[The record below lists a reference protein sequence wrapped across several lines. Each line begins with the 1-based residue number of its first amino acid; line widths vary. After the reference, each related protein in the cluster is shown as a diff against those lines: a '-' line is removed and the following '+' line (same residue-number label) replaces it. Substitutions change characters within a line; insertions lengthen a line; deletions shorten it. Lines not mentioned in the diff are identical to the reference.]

1 MKEGPNIAVIGAL
14 IGDPARANILT
25 ALMNGQ
31 ALTAMELAL
40 ECGLTPPTVSS
51 HLAKLQSGGLLRLRK
66 QGRHRYFSLS
76 GGDVGGLLENMMH
89 LAASRGHMRVRPG
102 PKDQGLRK
110 ARVCYDHLA
119 GDNGVSLL
127 DSLLRRGIIRERQ
140 DEMALT
146 RKGLAFVTEF
156 GIDVAQLERQRRPLC
171 KACLD
176 WSVRRNHLG
185 GSLGAALL
193 SRVFALGWAK
203 REHGARLVR
212 FSRRGEA
219 EFLKFVSD

>member
-1 MKEGPNIAVIGAL
+1 MKEGPNIAAIGAL
-14 IGDPARANILT
+14 VGDPARANILT
-25 ALMNGQ
+25 ALMHGQ

-51 HLAKLQSGGLLRLRK
+51 HLAKLQAGGLLRQHK

-76 GGDVGGLLENMMH
+76 GSDVGGVLESMMH
-89 LAASRGHMRVRPG
+89 LAASRGHMRVRVG
-102 PKDQGLRK
+102 PKDQGLRE

-119 GDNGVSLL
+119 GDSGVSLL
-127 DSLLRRGIIRERQ
+127 DALMRKGFIRERQ

-146 RKGLAFVTEF
+146 RAGRAFVAEF
-156 GIDVAQLERQRRPLC
+156 GIDVAGLERQRRPLC

-185 GSLGAALL
+185 GSLGAALME
-193 SRVFALGWAK
+193 RIFALGWAK
-203 REHGARLVR
+203 REAGTRLVR
-212 FSRRGEA
+212 FSRKGEPA
-219 EFLKFVSD
+219 FLKLLSD

>member
-1 MKEGPNIAVIGAL
+1 MS
-14 IGDPARANILT
+14 
-25 ALMNGQ
+25 GQ

-40 ECGLTPPTVSS
+40 KCGLTPPTVSS
-51 HLAKLQSGGLLRLRK
+51 HLSKLQSGGLLRQRK

-76 GGDVGGLLENMMH
+76 GSDVGEVLESMMH
-89 LAASRGHMRVRPG
+89 LAASRGHMRVRTG

-110 ARVCYDHLA
+110 ARIYYDHLA
-119 GDNGVSLL
+119 GDNGVGLL
-127 DSLLRRGIIRERQ
+127 DAMVRNRFIRERR
-140 DEMALT
+140 DEVTLT
-146 RKGLAFVTEF
+146 RTGREFVIEF
-156 GIDVAQLERQRRPLC
+156 GIDVAALERQRRPLC

-193 SRVFALGWAK
+193 ERIFALGWA
-203 REHGARLVR
+203 RRDAVARLVH

-219 EFLKFVSD
+219 EFLKLISE